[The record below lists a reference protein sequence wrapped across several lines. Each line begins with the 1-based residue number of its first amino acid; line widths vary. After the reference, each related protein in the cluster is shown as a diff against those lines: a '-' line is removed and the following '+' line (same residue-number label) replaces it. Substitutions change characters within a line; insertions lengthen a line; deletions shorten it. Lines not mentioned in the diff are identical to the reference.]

1 MRFNVNNA
9 DTVKRVCN
17 KYYPFIRLSTKG
29 ATAICMDIVKE
40 LGLEQ
45 GDTVSFLQNKEEPKD
60 WYLLFGDKNGFVL
73 RGDKKSKSLFFN
85 QTENSLDWFSYLYS
99 AILRFGHAIRR
110 WYRQISFFRN
120 RSLRYPYQ
128 RLCLPDLRLL
138 SWLVSGKD
146 RDCTHPTNH
155 FRRNP

>member
-85 QTENSLDWFSYLYS
+85 QTENARIVFKSLALTCISARFKVDTTPVEVEGMKLY
-99 AILRFGHAIRR
+99 AMLTLKPII
-110 WYRQISFFRN
+110 
-120 RSLRYPYQ
+120 
-128 RLCLPDLRLL
+128 
-138 SWLVSGKD
+138 GK
-146 RDCTHPTNH
+146 
-155 FRRNP
+155 

>member
-1 MRFNVNNA
+1 MNNA

-85 QTENSLDWFSYLYS
+85 QTENARIVFKSLALTCISARFKVDTTPVEVEGMKLY
-99 AILRFGHAIRR
+99 AMLTLKPII
-110 WYRQISFFRN
+110 
-120 RSLRYPYQ
+120 
-128 RLCLPDLRLL
+128 
-138 SWLVSGKD
+138 GK
-146 RDCTHPTNH
+146 
-155 FRRNP
+155 